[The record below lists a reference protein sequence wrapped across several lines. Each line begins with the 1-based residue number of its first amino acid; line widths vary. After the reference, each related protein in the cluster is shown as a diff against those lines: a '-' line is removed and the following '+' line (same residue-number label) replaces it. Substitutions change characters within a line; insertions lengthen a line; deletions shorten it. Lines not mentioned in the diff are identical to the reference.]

1 MTKHLT
7 LLVHRIFPILLLLI
21 GLAWGQN
28 NLKKESDFDRLVSKG
43 GTVFLGEFSRIEKS
57 VVYFKPTKA
66 SAFQGVPI
74 NRIQSLKLKNGKTII
89 KNGNVNKIRT
99 VVDYEKLSLE
109 EKAIYDAKSDAKKD
123 AKRWLAYPPLA
134 LIGAGGLATATF
146 FIGEEIFE
154 IDDGDILLPS
164 IIGGGFLG
172 MIGSYYLFNKLD
184 ENKIEAI
191 NSFDNEDY
199 EKLYLQEFKKR
210 KSENIISSGALVGLA
225 TGLTVLLLFESFGG
239 GWGGYDVCFDPRCD

>member
-7 LLVHRIFPILLLLI
+7 LLLFI
-21 GLAWGQN
+21 GLAWGQD
-28 NLKKESDFDRLVSKG
+28 NLKKESDFDKLVSKG
-43 GTVFLGEFSRIEKS
+43 GTIFLGEFSRIEKS

-74 NRIQSLKLKNGKTII
+74 SRIQSLKLKNGKTII
-89 KNGNVNKIRT
+89 KNGDVNKIRT

-109 EKAIYDAKSDAKKD
+109 EEAIYDDAKKD

-146 FIGEEIFE
+146 FIGEDIFE
-154 IDDGDILLPS
+154 INDEDILLPS
-164 IIGGGFLG
+164 IIGGGSLG

-184 ENKIEAI
+184 KNKIEAI
-191 NSFDNEDY
+191 DSFDNEDY

-210 KSENIISSGALVGLA
+210 KSENIISSGTLVGLA
-225 TGLTVLLLFESFGG
+225 TGFAFLMFISSFNDFGG
-239 GWGGYDVCFDPRCD
+239 DFYFGP

>member
-1 MTKHLT
+1 MTKHFT
-7 LLVHRIFPILLLLI
+7 LLVTRIFPIFLCI
-21 GLAWGQN
+21 GLALGQSD
-28 NLKKESDFDRLVSKG
+28 LKKESDFDRLVSKG

-74 NRIQSLKLKNGKTII
+74 NRIQSLKLKDGQTII

-99 VVDYEKLSLE
+99 VVDHEKLSLE
-109 EKAIYDAKSDAKKD
+109 EKAIYDDAKKD

-146 FIGEEIFE
+146 FIGEDIFE
-154 IDDGDILLPS
+154 INDLDILLPS
-164 IIGGGFLG
+164 IIGGGSLG

-184 ENKIEAI
+184 KNKIEAI

-199 EKLYLQEFKKR
+199 EKLYLQEFKRR
-210 KSENIISSGALVGLA
+210 KSENIILSGSCVGITTGLA
-225 TGLTVLLLFESFGG
+225 FLMFISSFNDFGG
-239 GWGGYDVCFDPRCD
+239 DFYFGP

>member
-1 MTKHLT
+1 MTKHL
-7 LLVHRIFPILLLLI
+7 PLLLLFI
-21 GLAWGQN
+21 GLAWGQD
-28 NLKKESDFDRLVSKG
+28 NLKKESDFDKLVSKG
-43 GTVFLGEFSRIEKS
+43 GTIFLGEFSRIEKS

-89 KNGNVNKIRT
+89 KNGDVNKIRT
-99 VVDYEKLSLE
+99 VVDSEKLSLE
-109 EKAIYDAKSDAKKD
+109 EKAIYNDAKED

-146 FIGEEIFE
+146 FIGEDIFE
-154 IDDGDILLPS
+154 INDEDILLPS

-172 MIGSYYLFNKLD
+172 MIGSYYLFNKLYK
-184 ENKIEAI
+184 NKIEAI

-199 EKLYLQEFKKR
+199 EKLYLQDFYQY
-210 KSENIISSGALVGLA
+210 
-225 TGLTVLLLFESFGG
+225 LLKHTK
-239 GWGGYDVCFDPRCD
+239 

>member
-7 LLVHRIFPILLLLI
+7 LLLFI

-74 NRIQSLKLKNGKTII
+74 NRIQSLKLKDGQTII
-89 KNGNVNKIRT
+89 KNGNINQIRT
-99 VVDYEKLSLE
+99 VVDNEKLSLE
-109 EKAIYDAKSDAKKD
+109 EKAIYDAAKKD

-146 FIGEEIFE
+146 FIGEDIFE
-154 IDDGDILLPS
+154 INDEDILLPS
-164 IIGGGFLG
+164 IIGGGSLG

-184 ENKIEAI
+184 KNKIEAI

-210 KSENIISSGALVGLA
+210 KSENIISSGSCVGLL
-225 TGLTVLLLFESFGG
+225 TGFVFLMFISSFNDFGG
-239 GWGGYDVCFDPRCD
+239 DFYFGP

>member
-1 MTKHLT
+1 MTKNFT
-7 LLVHRIFPILLLLI
+7 LLLFI
-21 GLAWGQN
+21 GLAWGQD

-57 VVYFKPTKA
+57 VAYFKPTKA

-89 KNGNVNKIRT
+89 KNGDVNKIRT

-109 EKAIYDAKSDAKKD
+109 KKAIYDAAKKD
-123 AKRWLAYPPLA
+123 AKGWLAYPPLA

-146 FIGEEIFE
+146 FIGEDIFE
-154 IDDGDILLPS
+154 INDEDILLPS
-164 IIGGGFLG
+164 IIGGGSLG

-184 ENKIEAI
+184 KNKIEAT

-199 EKLYLQEFKKR
+199 EKFYLQEFKKR
-210 KSENIISSGALVGLA
+210 KSENIILSGSFVGLA
-225 TGLTVLLLFESFGG
+225 TGFAFLMFISSFNDFGG
-239 GWGGYDVCFDPRCD
+239 DFYFGP

>member
-7 LLVHRIFPILLLLI
+7 LLLFIA
-21 GLAWGQN
+21 LAWGQD
-28 NLKKESDFDRLVSKG
+28 NLKKESDFDKLVSKG
-43 GTVFLGEFSRIEKS
+43 GTIFLGEFSRIEKS

-66 SAFQGVPI
+66 LAFQGVPI
-74 NRIQSLKLKNGKTII
+74 NQIQSLKLKDGKTII
-89 KNGNVNKIRT
+89 NNGNVNKIRT
-99 VVDYEKLSLE
+99 VVDHEKLSLE
-109 EKAIYDAKSDAKKD
+109 EKAIYDDAKED

-154 IDDGDILLPS
+154 INDEDILLPS
-164 IIGGGFLG
+164 IIGGGSLG

-184 ENKIEAI
+184 KSKIEAI
-191 NSFDNEDY
+191 NTFDNEDY

-210 KSENIISSGALVGLA
+210 KSENIISSGTCVGLA
-225 TGLTVLLLFESFGG
+225 TGFAFLMFISSFNDFGG
-239 GWGGYDVCFDPRCD
+239 DFYFGP

>member
-7 LLVHRIFPILLLLI
+7 LLVNRIFPIFLFI

-74 NRIQSLKLKNGKTII
+74 NRIQSLKLKDGKTII

-99 VVDYEKLSLE
+99 VADHEKLSLE
-109 EKAIYDAKSDAKKD
+109 EKAIYDDAKED

-146 FIGEEIFE
+146 FIGEDIFE
-154 IDDGDILLPS
+154 INDEDILLPS
-164 IIGGGFLG
+164 IIGGGSLG
-172 MIGSYYLFNKLD
+172 MISSYYLFNKLD
-184 ENKIEAI
+184 KNKIEAI
-191 NSFDNEDY
+191 DSFDNEDY

-210 KSENIISSGALVGLA
+210 KSENIISSGTLVGLA
-225 TGLTVLLLFESFGG
+225 AGLTVLLLFESFGG
-239 GWGGYDVCFDPRCD
+239 GMGGYDACFDPRCD

>member
-7 LLVHRIFPILLLLI
+7 LLLFI
-21 GLAWGQN
+21 GLAWGQD

-74 NRIQSLKLKNGKTII
+74 TRIQSLKLKDGQTII
-89 KNGNVNKIRT
+89 KNGNVNQIRNI
-99 VVDYEKLSLE
+99 VDNEKLSLE
-109 EKAIYDAKSDAKKD
+109 EKAIYDAAKKD

-146 FIGEEIFE
+146 FIGEDIFE
-154 IDDGDILLPS
+154 INDEDILLPS
-164 IIGGGFLG
+164 IIGGGSLG

-184 ENKIEAI
+184 KNKIEAI

-225 TGLTVLLLFESFGG
+225 TGLTVFLLFESFSGG
-239 GWGGYDVCFDPRCD
+239 MGGYDACFDPRCD

>member
-1 MTKHLT
+1 MTKHFT
-7 LLVHRIFPILLLLI
+7 LLVTRIFPIFLCI
-21 GLAWGQN
+21 GLALGQSD
-28 NLKKESDFDRLVSKG
+28 LKKESDFDRLVSKG

-74 NRIQSLKLKNGKTII
+74 NRIQSLKLKDGQTII

-99 VVDYEKLSLE
+99 VVDHEKLSLE
-109 EKAIYDAKSDAKKD
+109 EKAIYDDAKKD

-146 FIGEEIFE
+146 SIGENIFE
-154 IDDGDILLPS
+154 VDDSDVLLPS
-164 IIGGGFLG
+164 IIGGGSLG

-184 ENKIEAI
+184 KNKIEAI

-199 EKLYLQEFKKR
+199 EKLYLQEFKRR
-210 KSENIISSGALVGLA
+210 KSENIILSGSCVGITTGLA
-225 TGLTVLLLFESFGG
+225 FLMFISSFNDFGG
-239 GWGGYDVCFDPRCD
+239 DFYFGP

>member
-1 MTKHLT
+1 MIKHLT
-7 LLVHRIFPILLLLI
+7 LLVHRIFPILLFV
-21 GLAWGQN
+21 GLALGQSD
-28 NLKKESDFDRLVSKG
+28 LKKESDFDRLVSKG
-43 GTVFLGEFSRIEKS
+43 GTIYLGEFSRIEKNTI
-57 VVYFKPTKA
+57 YFKPTKA

-74 NRIQSLKLKNGKTII
+74 NQVQSLKLKDGQTII
-89 KNGNVNKIRT
+89 KNGNVNQIRT
-99 VVDYEKLSLE
+99 VVDHEKLSLE
-109 EKAIYDAKSDAKKD
+109 EKAIYDDAKKD

-146 FIGEEIFE
+146 SIGENIFE
-154 IDDGDILLPS
+154 VDDGDVLIPS
-164 IIGGGFLG
+164 IIGGGSIG

-184 ENKIEAI
+184 KNKIKAI

-210 KSENIISSGALVGLA
+210 KSENIILSGSLIGLA
-225 TGLTVLLLFESFGG
+225 TGLTVLLLFESTGG

>member
-7 LLVHRIFPILLLLI
+7 LLLFI
-21 GLAWGQN
+21 GLAWGKD
-28 NLKKESDFDRLVSKG
+28 NLKKESDFDKLVSKG
-43 GTVFLGEFSRIEKS
+43 GTIFIGEFSRIEES

-74 NRIQSLKLKNGKTII
+74 NRIQSLKLKDGQTII

-99 VVDYEKLSLE
+99 VVDHEKLSLE
-109 EKAIYDAKSDAKKD
+109 EKAIYDDAKKD

-146 FIGEEIFE
+146 FIGEDIFE
-154 IDDGDILLPS
+154 INDEDILLPS
-164 IIGGGFLG
+164 IIGGGSLG

-184 ENKIEAI
+184 KNKIEAI

-199 EKLYLQEFKKR
+199 EKFYLQEFKKR
-210 KSENIISSGALVGLA
+210 KSENIILSGSFVGLA
-225 TGLTVLLLFESFGG
+225 TGFAFLMFISSFDDLGG
-239 GWGGYDVCFDPRCD
+239 DFYFGP